1 MLLEQMGS
9 STGVHLREKG
19 GKEHEV
25 PCHYT
30 LEKNLH
36 EYLAAA
42 EIAAHTKTKDP
53 LFRTTGRKI
62 GQAQCEHRRLT
73 RFQLFKRLTLSDSL
87 GPCAIPGAPSRFR
100 LARDTMSSFC
110 NWSGGSWLGEAQ
122 ASHAGCVIPAR
133 LLARSGTTLP
143 RRRRLRWLARRAHRP
158 VRDVRR

>member
-42 EIAAHTKTKDP
+42 EIAADTKDRYSERP
-53 LFRTTGRKI
+53 
-62 GQAQCEHRRLT
+62 A
-73 RFQLFKRLTLSDSL
+73 
-87 GPCAIPGAPSRFR
+87 
-100 LARDTMSSFC
+100 AR
-110 NWSGGSWLGEAQ
+110 
-122 ASHAGCVIPAR
+122 PAR
-133 LLARSGTTLP
+133 RM
-143 RRRRLRWLARRAHRP
+143 RYAHTGG
-158 VRDVRR
+158 